1 MRTISVY
8 VCDICGKEYRTATEC
23 TCCEESHEKKVARFR
38 PGDILFSRDSR
49 FPGRVM
55 SPGKLAEGGYDIV
68 YRCRRMGSNL
78 QLLDKDLLPRSDE
91 GVRLAFKRR
100 ELERVMQKV
109 LKEAALIPD
118 SKDRTKR
125 VTLDYCTGE
134 LCLQVVYKTEPFYD
148 SSRKTPQELP
158 ASLTGQDKE

>member
-8 VCDICGKEYRTATEC
+8 VCDICGKEYSTATEC

-38 PGDILFSRDSR
+38 PGDILFSRESR

-55 SPGKLAEGGYDIV
+55 SPGKLSEGGYDIV
-68 YRCRRMGSNL
+68 YRCRLMDSSL
-78 QLLDKDLLPRSDE
+78 QLLGEDPLRRSDE
-91 GVRLAFKRR
+91 GVMLAFKRR

-118 SKDRTKR
+118 SKDRKKR

-148 SSRKTPQELP
+148 YSRKTTRGKMD
-158 ASLTGQDKE
+158 TGQEVK